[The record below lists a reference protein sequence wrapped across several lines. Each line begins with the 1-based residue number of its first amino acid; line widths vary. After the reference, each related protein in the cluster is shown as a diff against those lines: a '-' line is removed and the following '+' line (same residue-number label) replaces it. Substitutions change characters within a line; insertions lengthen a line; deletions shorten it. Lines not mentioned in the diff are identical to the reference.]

1 MPPTSNMVQFALV
14 CVYVPNS
21 GFKTLRR
28 LDYRV
33 KRWDVDFRKY
43 LKQLEEKGKP
53 VVIAGDF
60 NGKWD
65 VLKVQ
70 SEVTGVLSVFF
81 GILTVFKVGHED
93 IDLSDPKE
101 KCISGYTDVE
111 KESFTKLLNDGYIDT
126 FRHLHPT
133 KQTYSGFNANA
144 RIRVSSRP
152 AALT

>member
-1 MPPTSNMVQFALV
+1 
-14 CVYVPNS
+14 VPNS

-65 VLKVQ
+65 VLKV
-70 SEVTGVLSVFF
+70 
-81 GILTVFKVGHED
+81 
-93 IDLSDPKE
+93 
-101 KCISGYTDVE
+101 
-111 KESFTKLLNDGYIDT
+111 
-126 FRHLHPT
+126 
-133 KQTYSGFNANA
+133 
-144 RIRVSSRP
+144 
-152 AALT
+152 